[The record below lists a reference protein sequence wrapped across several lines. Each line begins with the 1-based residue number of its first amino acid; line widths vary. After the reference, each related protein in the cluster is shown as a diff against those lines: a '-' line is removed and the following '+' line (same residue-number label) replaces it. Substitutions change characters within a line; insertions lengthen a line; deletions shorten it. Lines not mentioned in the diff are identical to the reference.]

1 MEASSPSAAHMQ
13 SKNDLSVIQEDVQI
27 EEGCE
32 NELEGQ
38 RRTIQLMRQAT
49 MKEGQTNQKKSQFIT
64 QSELE
69 DRSSDLHLSG
79 LNDEQAMFGHLEN
92 KSKGS
97 RDS

>member
-1 MEASSPSAAHMQ
+1 MQ

-49 MKEGQTNQKKSQFIT
+49 MKEGQTN
-64 QSELE
+64 
-69 DRSSDLHLSG
+69 
-79 LNDEQAMFGHLEN
+79 
-92 KSKGS
+92 
-97 RDS
+97 